1 MTGTLTTSSAVLPIF
16 FITSLN
22 PPVLLR
28 YLLDTLRRY
37 APPVLL
43 GGGGG
48 LLGGPPVR
56 LRGGGPGLRGGPPV
70 LLGPYG
76 PGLGLGG
83 DMTYLFLLIEKKFLL
98 LLLPDRSDVLSSL
111 NSVFD

>member
-1 MTGTLTTSSAVLPIF
+1 MTGTLTTSNAVLPIF

-83 DMTYLFLLIEKKFLL
+83 DITIFDSKKKKIGKVS
-98 LLLPDRSDVLSSL
+98 SDHSFYSKT
-111 NSVFD
+111 